1 MNEIT
6 TIIKT
11 KLPYI
16 KFSKCFF
23 FKFNNK
29 IWKLQATNFHF
40 SVFKKFFSFIRLFI
54 YFRVTHILWTIYDFQ
69 DILFLHEKWKPQ
81 AINFHFLFLF
91 FDLFSFFYYYYFLIQ
106 PYNSFFLIVIIV
118 WKIKI
123 SLLFGTMKFYIK
135 IIW

>member
-6 TIIKT
+6 TIKT

-23 FKFNNK
+23 LNLTIKYESSRQLISIFRFLK
-29 IWKLQATNFHF
+29 I
-40 SVFKKFFSFIRLFI
+40 FSFIRLFI

-69 DILFLHEKWKPQ
+69 DILFLHEKWNPQ

-123 SLLFGTMKFYIK
+123 SLLFGKMKFYIK
-135 IIW
+135 II